1 MRRLSIARVLSGALI
16 GIALIL
22 AVITALGIAA
32 LYQVRQDY
40 ENRLSVTSALQ
51 VAAADLASSAVVEE
65 VEFRLPPGGRN
76 ARRLGNAQRMHTMA
90 TNEALQLVAGDPD
103 AASKRLI
110 DDERDADTAART
122 LASQAPPSQTPT
134 GQPAAGQTTPGQA
147 AAGQTP
153 GQAAAGQTVTAA
165 QQASAA
171 RRTSGL
177 IALHIARARRAAQLL
192 KDRQVVRADAARATA
207 RSKTRRA
214 LIAVVVSG
222 GLALV
227 TVLLLIVALIRSLR
241 LPLSDLVDATRRMAD
256 GALDTRV
263 TPAGPRELQSL
274 GEAFNRMGEDLAGAT
289 AQIEAE
295 RRRLSITIE
304 SLGDALIICELDG
317 TVVAVNP
324 RAGELVPDVVPG
336 VRVGGGITQLPA
348 LASALAGEVT
358 IENEKGTLAVTAS
371 RLTSGRGGVIWTVR
385 DVSERA
391 RLERAKTEF
400 VATASHELRSPLTS
414 IKGYVE
420 LLGNSKGLSPRQSE
434 FVRIIL
440 LSADRLVDLVNDLLD
455 VAKLEANNVEL
466 FRRPTDLSEV
476 LQEVAELMHP
486 RLEEK
491 HQTLDLDFG
500 GRLPQA
506 YVDAGRARQIVTNL
520 LTNAHIYTAE
530 GGRLGMRL
538 RAGPRG
544 LSIAVSDTG
553 RGMTADE
560 RSRVFERF
568 YRGEGPRAET
578 GTGLGL
584 SIVKSL
590 VDLHGGSV
598 DLESEVGVGT
608 TFTVYL
614 PLAPGNGNRAGNG
627 SSGGRSAP
635 GMAGR
640 RVLIVDDEPELT
652 RLIAEKLAPL
662 GVDTVLVNSGRDA
675 LVRLRSE
682 RFDVVTLDVLMPG
695 ISGID
700 TLRAMRLDPRLRN
713 LPAVFISAFP
723 DTSGLASEWVVP
735 KPVDSDELCSVVA
748 SAVAAGRT
756 RVLVVARDE
765 MRSHLSGPLER
776 LGVEYVW
783 ETSGPAAS
791 RACELE
797 RFEVALIDAGL
808 RSPRAV
814 VESVDLRGRRGGHAV
829 IFFASEAG
837 AADAQI
843 GVPVLPVEQAA
854 LAVRAALAGIGEA

>member
-40 ENRLSVTSALQ
+40 ENQLSVTSALQ

-65 VEFRLPPGGRN
+65 VEFRLPPGARN
-76 ARRLGNAQRMHTMA
+76 ARRLRNAQVTHTMA

-103 AASKRLI
+103 AASKRLT

-122 LASQAPPSQTPT
+122 LASQTV
-134 GQPAAGQTTPGQA
+134 AG
-147 AAGQTP
+147 
-153 GQAAAGQTVTAA
+153 A
-165 QQASAA
+165 QQGTAEQRSN
-171 RRTSGL
+171 GL

-214 LIAVVVSG
+214 LVAVVVSG
-222 GLALV
+222 GLALLS
-227 TVLLLIVALIRSLR
+227 VLLLIVALIRSLR

-263 TPAGPRELQSL
+263 SPAGPRELQSL

-358 IENEKGTLAVTAS
+358 IENEKGTLAVTAA
-371 RLTSGRGGVIWTVR
+371 RLTSGRGGVIWTIR

-434 FVRIIL
+434 FVQIIL

-486 RLEEK
+486 RLAEK

-608 TFTVYL
+608 TFTVHL
-614 PLAPGNGNRAGNG
+614 PMAPGNGNGAGIR
-627 SSGGRSAP
+627 GGPAAP

-640 RVLIVDDEPELT
+640 RVLVVDDEPELT
-652 RLIAEKLAPL
+652 KLIAEKLAPL
-662 GVDTVLVNSGRDA
+662 GVDTVLVHSGRDA
-675 LVRLRSE
+675 LHRLRSE

-700 TLRAMRLDPRLRN
+700 TLRAMRLDARLKN

-756 RVLVVARDE
+756 RVLVVAREE
-765 MRSHLSGPLER
+765 MRGHLSGPLER
-776 LGVEYVW
+776 LGVEYAW
-783 ETSGPAAS
+783 ETSGPGAA

-829 IFFASEAG
+829 IFFAGDDG
-837 AADAQI
+837 AADDQI

>member
-16 GIALIL
+16 GIAVIL
-22 AVITALGIAA
+22 ATITALGIAA

-51 VAAADLASSAVVEE
+51 VAAAGLASSAVIEE
-65 VEFRLPPGGRN
+65 SEFRMPAAARN
-76 ARRLGNAQRMHTMA
+76 ARRLKAAQDQETMA
-90 TNEALQLVAGDPD
+90 AGNALQLVAGDPD
-103 AASKRLI
+103 NESRGLLDGVVKADAEARRL
-110 DDERDADTAART
+110 AR
-122 LASQAPPSQTPT
+122 LPV
-134 GQPAAGQTTPGQA
+134 AGGRRGIA
-147 AAGQTP
+147 
-153 GQAAAGQTVTAA
+153 
-165 QQASAA
+165 AA
-171 RRTSGL
+171 RRNSGL
-177 IALHIARARRAAQLL
+177 IALHIARARRAAKALSDHQA
-192 KDRQVVRADAARATA
+192 DRAKAARHTA
-207 RSKTRRA
+207 RTKTRRA

-222 GLALV
+222 LLALV
-227 TVLLLIVALIRSLR
+227 TVLLLIVGLIRSLR
-241 LPLSDLVDATRRMAD
+241 MPLSDLVAATRRLAD
-256 GALDTRV
+256 GDLDTRV
-263 TPAGPRELQSL
+263 QPAGPRELQSL
-274 GEAFNRMGEDLAGAT
+274 GEAFNRMGEDLSGAT

-304 SLGDALIICELDG
+304 SLGDALIICETDG

-336 VRVGGGITQLPA
+336 VRVGGGITQLPP
-348 LASALAGEVT
+348 LARALAGEVI
-358 IENEKGTLAVTAS
+358 IESERATLAVTAS
-371 RLTSGRGGVIWTVR
+371 RLTSGGGGVIWTVR

-420 LLGNSKGLSPRQSE
+420 LLGSSKGLTPRQSE

-455 VAKLEANNVEL
+455 VAKLEANNVQL
-466 FRRPTDLSEV
+466 VRRSTDLGEV
-476 LQEVAELMHP
+476 LAEVAELIAP
-486 RLEEK
+486 RLAEK
-491 HQTLDLDFG
+491 HQTLDLDVG
-500 GRLPQA
+500 GRLPHA
-506 YVDAGRARQIVTNL
+506 YVDAARVRQIVTNL

-530 GGRLGMRL
+530 GGRLALRL
-538 RAGPRG
+538 RAGAQG
-544 LSIAVSDTG
+544 LSIVVSDTG
-553 RGMTADE
+553 RGMTAAE

-608 TFTVYL
+608 TFTVNL
-614 PLAPGNGNRAGNG
+614 PVAPGGTSGNG
-627 SSGGRSAP
+627 SRNGGGLAAA

-640 RVLIVDDEPELT
+640 RVLVVDDEPRLT

-662 GVDTVLVNSGRDA
+662 GVETVLVNSGRDA
-675 LVRLRSE
+675 LHRLRSE

-695 ISGID
+695 MNGID
-700 TLRAMRLDPRLRN
+700 TLRAMRADPRLRN
-713 LPAVFISAFP
+713 LPAVFVSAFP
-723 DTSGLASEWVVP
+723 DATGLASEWVVR

-765 MRSHLSGPLER
+765 MRRHLVGPLER
-776 LGVEYVW
+776 LGVEFAW
-783 ETSGPAAS
+783 ETSGPGAG

-797 RFEVALIDAGL
+797 RFEVALIDAAL
-808 RSPRAV
+808 RNPQAV
-814 VESVDLRGRRGGHAV
+814 VESVELRGRRGEHAL
-829 IFFASEAG
+829 IFFAGDGDTAE
-837 AADAQI
+837 AQI

-854 LAVRAALAGIGEA
+854 VAVRAALARIGEA